1 MATVIAALIVFGG
14 VGLAVWYI
22 IDDKI
27 HHKGKISCSG
37 NCGGGCSHCGGGCEG
52 CHHCH

>member
-1 MATVIAALIVFGG
+1 MATVIAAVIVFGG
-14 VGLAVWYI
+14 VGLAVWYL

-37 NCGGGCSHCGGGCEG
+37 GCSHCSGGCNGCGG
-52 CHHCH
+52 CHE